1 MTDTTAPD
9 QPVEPHVSD
18 VDAFTFRMERDP
30 LLRSTIVA
38 VAVLDRVPD
47 WDHFRRRVER
57 ATRLAPTFRQKL
69 VASPLGLAS
78 PRWIHDVDF
87 DLDWHLR
94 QVRVPDGGDLATVLQ
109 IARTAGMAAFDH
121 DRPLWEITVVDGL
134 PDGQAALVIKV
145 HHALTDGIG
154 GIQIANHVVDL
165 DREPVEYDL
174 PPAPRAVRPR
184 PLVGQAETQG
194 HHQLSG
200 THTRSPLIREAP
212 GAVAAAVADPVGIA
226 TDVLRTTGSLLRFV
240 RPITTTRSPI
250 MRQRRLQ
257 WHYDLFDVPL
267 EPFKAAARRVDG
279 TLNDAFMAAIAGGFR
294 EYHDRHG
301 AMVGTLRMTMPI
313 SLRTEDDHEGGN
325 HITLVRFEVPV
336 GRADPEDRM
345 REIGA
350 ICRAERAEPSLVFS
364 NQVAAIL
371 NLLPSAAVGGMLKH
385 VDLLA
390 SNVPGFPVEVF
401 VSGAEVLGFYAFGP
415 TTGASANVTL
425 MSYRDTCHIGL
436 NTDAGAVPDPDVLLA
451 CLRES
456 FGELVAL
463 GRTAPKPRTAPRKRS
478 PRRKPATTSD

>member
-1 MTDTTAPD
+1 MTDRTAPH
-9 QPVEPHVSD
+9 PPFEPHVSD

-38 VAVLDRVPD
+38 VAVLDRTPD
-47 WDHFRRRVER
+47 WEHFRRRVER

-78 PRWIHDVDF
+78 PRWILDADF

-94 QVRVPDGGDLATVLQ
+94 RVRVPDGGDLATVLQ

-121 DRPLWEITVVDGL
+121 DRPLWEITLVDGL

-154 GIQIANHVVDL
+154 GIQIAAHVVDAGR
-165 DREPVEYDL
+165 DPVEYDL
-174 PPAPRAVRPR
+174 PPCPRAVRHG
-184 PLVGQAETQG
+184 PLVDLAETLG
-194 HHQLSG
+194 HDLLSVTNTG
-200 THTRSPLIREAP
+200 RHLIRQAP
-212 GAVAAAVADPVGIA
+212 GAVAAAVTDPVGTV
-226 TDVLRTTGSLLRFV
+226 TDVLHTTGSLLRFV
-240 RPITTTRSPI
+240 RPITTTRSPL

-267 EPFKAAARRVDG
+267 EPLKAAARRVDG
-279 TLNDAFMAAIAGGFR
+279 TLNDAFMAGIAGGFR

-301 AMVGTLRMTMPI
+301 VMVGTLRMTMPI

-336 GRADPEDRM
+336 GRADPEARM

-350 ICRAERAEPSLVFS
+350 ICRAEREEPSLLFS

-371 NLLPSAAVGGMLKH
+371 NLLPPAAVGGMLKH

-390 SNVPGFPVEVF
+390 SNVPGFPVEVY
-401 VSGAEVLGFYAFGP
+401 VSGAKVLAFYPFGP

-425 MSYRDTCHIGL
+425 MSYRDTCHIGV
-436 NTDAGAVPDPDVLLA
+436 NTDAGAVPDPDVLLS

-456 FGELVAL
+456 FGDLVAL
-463 GRTAPKPRTAPRKRS
+463 GRTAARS
-478 PRRKPATTSD
+478 RAARRKPTTTSD

>member
-174 PPAPRAVRPR
+174 PPAPRAVRHG
-184 PLVGQAETQG
+184 PLVDLAETLG
-194 HHQLSG
+194 HDLLSV
-200 THTRSPLIREAP
+200 THTGSRLIRGAP
-212 GAVAAAVADPVGIA
+212 SAVAAAAADPLGIA
-226 TDVLRTTGSLLRFV
+226 SEVLRTTGSLLRFV

-325 HITLVRFEVPV
+325 TSPWSASRCPWPGH
-336 GRADPEDRM
+336 PEPDA
-345 REIGA
+345 EIGA
-350 ICRAERAEPSLVFS
+350 ICG
-364 NQVAAIL
+364 
-371 NLLPSAAVGGMLKH
+371 PSAPSPRCCSATRWRRSSTCCRRPRWAGCSSTSTCWPATCP
-385 VDLLA
+385 A
-390 SNVPGFPVEVF
+390 SRWRC
-401 VSGAEVLGFYAFGP
+401 SCRGP
-415 TTGASANVTL
+415 RCWASTR
-425 MSYRDTCHIGL
+425 S
-436 NTDAGAVPDPDVLLA
+436 
-451 CLRES
+451 
-456 FGELVAL
+456 
-463 GRTAPKPRTAPRKRS
+463 APPPAPRPTS
-478 PRRKPATTSD
+478 P